1 MTTLSKIKICTSCIS
16 HQSSLSLLPLCSRWG
31 WTICYWESRM
41 LVQSAKRHEEM
52 RHVQCLT
59 VPLSLLA
66 AAWIFFR
73 PPSRAL
79 RRIPDKLLCLSR
91 CCATI
96 SANWERQTGD
106 SKRLWHHRIIAF
118 IKVSQFCDH
127 TQTHRTATARK
138 WHCSTSVSR
147 QQREFH
153 FQDKTHLILTIESGL
168 FVIYGEE
175 QHMAKFQIWNK
186 YNVHT

>member
-1 MTTLSKIKICTSCIS
+1 
-16 HQSSLSLLPLCSRWG
+16 
-31 WTICYWESRM
+31 M
-41 LVQSAKRHEEM
+41 LVQSAKRHEER

-127 TQTHRTATARK
+127 TQTHRTATART
-138 WHCSTSVSR
+138 WHCSTRV
-147 QQREFH
+147 
-153 FQDKTHLILTIESGL
+153 FQAAEGASLPRPHSPDLDRRVGTVCHLWGRAAHGQVPNL
-168 FVIYGEE
+168 
-175 QHMAKFQIWNK
+175 KQI
-186 YNVHT
+186 